1 MGHRS
6 RLALRAAA
14 LGALLTSVT
23 LVEAAYKA
31 RAWTARAE
39 DAYAARLASEGVTI
53 AVEPLFSDAL
63 AAQAFDK
70 NDIVSRGII
79 PLAVAIFNGND
90 FPVAVEGTTV
100 ELIHG
105 EDHVRSRFPN
115 EVVHQL
121 FSKSGRSV
129 WVPNPLPRLPT
140 SDRANGA
147 ALDDFD
153 QKFLSR
159 KVVAPHEKG
168 IGFLYLHIPETKDI
182 RGYLAKS
189 RVYIPDVQRYDS
201 GASMIYFEIE
211 LEPAL
216 RAAP

>member
-1 MGHRS
+1 MPPVEQIERVERKGDAWGPRQ
-6 RLALRAAA
+6 
-14 LGALLTSVT
+14 
-23 LVEAAYKA
+23 LV
-31 RAWTARAE
+31 
-39 DAYAARLASEGVTI
+39 
-53 AVEPLFSDAL
+53 P
-63 AAQAFDK
+63 
-70 NDIVSRGII
+70 
-79 PLAVAIFNGND
+79 
-90 FPVAVEGTTV
+90 
-100 ELIHG
+100 
-105 EDHVRSRFPN
+105 HVRVDQPIRGDAVGDHAGTHWEF
-115 EVVHQL
+115 
-121 FSKSGRSV
+121 
-129 WVPNPLPRLPT
+129 
-140 SDRANGA
+140 ANGA